1 MSFKLELEKRVA
13 SQEKTIFQK
22 AKLIEDRGKS
32 PFPTMKRTI
41 TKIGEDLAT
50 EFRENDKPVG
60 ATEKKTAIK
69 EVNLATKRKYRDLV
83 RDRADELTPDYV
95 EEDGKKVIEDGEVRE
110 LDEALFQNKIL
121 SKVFSGITIKGKNIT
136 VEVLNQTF
144 SNKDI
149 IVKKPFTR
157 QKPNKSSDRIRARI
171 DSLDEDDTE
180 LLSKLMPEVEK
191 VLEGI
196 DAYYSEVLE
205 SQFDEEG
212 ERIVVD
218 IRDDVLSFIGNE
230 PYISKSKRI
239 SIYSAWKE
247 VAPKHAD
254 VYKSVESL
262 IASLKS
268 GGMEEY
274 GAKLNTANELFK
286 ANGQYVV
293 KLGKATVQQ
302 QGADDAVFSLFEGLG
317 KASIEIE
324 GDSGKSGS
332 EVAEQL
338 EEDVLD
344 NIREDATEFS
354 NLITTEIDP
363 LGYSYLS
370 KYTYGILTDSTELN
384 KIKEA
389 ADTMKIIYL
398 IESRAEI
405 ERLDKAIERMG
416 QIQPVSGSSFYLP
429 AQILDSA
436 DLARKFGAGIRPI
449 KISGAIQSLLM
460 TLEEITMQQK
470 MSTGGTVVGPRGGQG
485 GKGDGR
491 GGDSYVSAYPSAKG
505 IPRELG
511 KEAQKKLDSVLE
523 ALDDYLYKPLLNPA
537 MTLDLDFR
545 IKNTTA
551 FKSIKTLSS
560 SDFAKVYTKLVK
572 RSNTRRGRLLRD
584 VDLKN
589 IQTFLKSINTPN
601 IEHEEVFNA
610 ARLLA
615 SSLKRIFR
623 DKDIIK
629 QYNEEMAQFLGRINL
644 RGQNPQQGL
653 RFAGVPYPEFDDV
666 TRVSRERIEATS
678 LTVMAALKE
687 FLLDKGNTQ
696 QISSKGS
703 GRARNIKQ
711 ILNELRKSEIEEK
724 ILEIHDSLRI
734 LKGLPIYYGQGSL
747 SSIDDMDSIITS
759 SRERFNLDLTSMDI
773 VKMVEEVDS
782 FSNISSNV
790 GVSEEVVYFV
800 KANFR

>member
-41 TKIGEDLAT
+41 TKIGDDLET
-50 EFRENDKPVG
+50 EFRERGEEVG
-60 ATEKKTAIK
+60 ATERKTAIK
-69 EVNLATKRKYRDLV
+69 EVNLATKRKYRDLAK
-83 RDRADELTPDYV
+83 DRADELTPDYV
-95 EEDGKKVIEDGEVRE
+95 EEDGKKVIEDEEVRE
-110 LDEALFQNKIL
+110 LDEVLFQNKIL

-136 VEVLNQTF
+136 VEVLNRTF

-157 QKPNKSSDRIRARI
+157 NKPNKSSDRIRAKI

-205 SQFDEEG
+205 SQFDEKG
-212 ERIVVD
+212 KRIVVD

-230 PYISKSKRI
+230 PYISKSKRR

-254 VYKSVESL
+254 VYKAVESL
-262 IASLKS
+262 IVSLKS

-293 KLGKATVQQ
+293 KLGKGKVRE

-317 KASIEIE
+317 IASIAIE
-324 GDSGKSGS
+324 GNAAG
-332 EVAEQL
+332 EVEEQL
-338 EEDVLD
+338 EDDVLD
-344 NIREDATEFS
+344 RENAREVS
-354 NLITTEIDP
+354 NLVSAGIDP

-384 KIKEA
+384 KIKEM
-389 ADTMKIIYL
+389 ADIMKIIY
-398 IESRAEI
+398 IVESRAEI

-436 DLARKFGAGIRPI
+436 DLARKFGTGIRPI

-470 MSTGGTVVGPRGGQG
+470 MSTGGTVVASRGGQG
-485 GKGDGR
+485 GEAGAGS
-491 GGDSYVSAYPSAKG
+491 DSYVSAYPSAKG
-505 IPRELG
+505 VPRELG
-511 KEAQKKLDSVLE
+511 EDVQKKLDSVLK

-572 RSNTRRGRLLRD
+572 RSNTRRGRLLKNT
-584 VDLKN
+584 DLDN
-589 IQTFLKSINTPN
+589 ILKFLKSINTPN

-610 ARLLA
+610 ARLL
-615 SSLKRIFR
+615 SSTLKRIFR

-644 RGQNPQQGL
+644 RSQNPQQGL

-666 TRVSRERIEATS
+666 KRVSKERIEATS

-687 FLLDKGNTQ
+687 FLLDEGNTQ

-703 GRARNIKQ
+703 IKAKNIRQ

-782 FSNISSNV
+782 FSNISSSV
-790 GVSEEVVYFV
+790 GVSEEVVYYV

>member
-22 AKLIEDRGKS
+22 AKLIEDRGQS

-41 TKIGEDLAT
+41 TKIGDDLET
-50 EFRENDKPVG
+50 ELREKGEAVG
-60 ATEKKTAIK
+60 ATERVTAIK
-69 EVNLATKRKYRDLV
+69 EVNLATKRKYRKLAK
-83 RDRADELTPDYV
+83 DRADELTPDYV

-110 LDEALFQNKIL
+110 LDEVLFQNKIL

-136 VEVLNQTF
+136 VEVLNRTF

-196 DAYYSEVLE
+196 DTYYSEVLE

-212 ERIVVD
+212 KRIVVD

-230 PYISKSKRI
+230 PYISKSKRR

-254 VYKSVESL
+254 VYEAVKSL
-262 IASLKS
+262 ITSLKS

-274 GAKLNTANELFK
+274 GAKLNTANELFNK
-286 ANGQYVV
+286 NGQYVV
-293 KLGKATVQQ
+293 KLGKGKVRE

-317 KASIEIE
+317 LASIAIE
-324 GDSGKSGS
+324 GNVEG
-332 EVAEQL
+332 EVEEQL
-338 EEDVLD
+338 EDDVLD
-344 NIREDATEFS
+344 RENAREVS
-354 NLITTEIDP
+354 NLVSAGIDP

-384 KIKEA
+384 KIKEM
-389 ADTMKIIYL
+389 ADIMKIIYI

-485 GKGDGR
+485 GEAGAR
-491 GGDSYVSAYPSAKG
+491 GDSYVSAYPSAKG

-511 KEAQKKLDSVLE
+511 KDVQKKLDSVLE

-545 IKNTTA
+545 IKNNTA

-687 FLLDKGNTQ
+687 FLLDEGNAK

-703 GRARNIKQ
+703 GRAKNIKQ

-782 FSNISSNV
+782 FSNISSSV

>member
-41 TKIGEDLAT
+41 TKIGDDLET
-50 EFRENDKPVG
+50 EFRERGEEVG
-60 ATEKKTAIK
+60 ATERKTAIK
-69 EVNLATKRKYRDLV
+69 EVNLATKRKYRDLAK
-83 RDRADELTPDYV
+83 DRADELTPDYV
-95 EEDGKKVIEDGEVRE
+95 EEDGKKVIEDEEVRE
-110 LDEALFQNKIL
+110 LDEVLFQNKIL

-136 VEVLNQTF
+136 VEVLNRTF

-157 QKPNKSSDRIRARI
+157 NKPNKSSDRIRAKI

-205 SQFDEEG
+205 SQFDEKG
-212 ERIVVD
+212 KRIVVD

-230 PYISKSKRI
+230 PYISKSKRR

-254 VYKSVESL
+254 VYKAVESL
-262 IASLKS
+262 IVSLKS

-293 KLGKATVQQ
+293 KLGKGKVRE

-317 KASIEIE
+317 IASIAIE
-324 GDSGKSGS
+324 GNAAG
-332 EVAEQL
+332 EVEEQL
-338 EEDVLD
+338 EDDVLD
-344 NIREDATEFS
+344 RENAREVS
-354 NLITTEIDP
+354 NLVSAGIDP

-384 KIKEA
+384 KIKEM
-389 ADTMKIIYL
+389 ADIMKIIY
-398 IESRAEI
+398 IVESRAEI

-436 DLARKFGAGIRPI
+436 DLARKFGTGIRPI

-470 MSTGGTVVGPRGGQG
+470 MSTGGTVVASRGGQG
-485 GKGDGR
+485 GEAGAGS
-491 GGDSYVSAYPSAKG
+491 DSYVSAYPSAKG
-505 IPRELG
+505 VPRELG
-511 KEAQKKLDSVLE
+511 EDVQKKLDSVLK

-572 RSNTRRGRLLRD
+572 RSNTRRGRLLKNT
-584 VDLKN
+584 DLDN
-589 IQTFLKSINTPN
+589 ILKFLKSINTPN

-610 ARLLA
+610 ARLL
-615 SSLKRIFR
+615 SSTLKRIFR

-644 RGQNPQQGL
+644 RSQNPQQGL

-666 TRVSRERIEATS
+666 KRVSKERIEATS

-687 FLLDKGNTQ
+687 FLLDEGNTQ

-703 GRARNIKQ
+703 IKAKNIRQ

>member
-41 TKIGEDLAT
+41 TKIGDDLET
-50 EFRENDKPVG
+50 EFRERGEEVG
-60 ATEKKTAIK
+60 ATERKTAIK
-69 EVNLATKRKYRDLV
+69 EVNLATKRKYRDLAK
-83 RDRADELTPDYV
+83 DRADELTPDYV
-95 EEDGKKVIEDGEVRE
+95 EEDGKKVIEDEEVRE
-110 LDEALFQNKIL
+110 LDEVLFQNKIL

-136 VEVLNQTF
+136 VEVLNRTF

-157 QKPNKSSDRIRARI
+157 NKPNKSSDRIRAKI

-205 SQFDEEG
+205 SQFDEKG
-212 ERIVVD
+212 KRIVVD

-230 PYISKSKRI
+230 PYISKSKRR

-254 VYKSVESL
+254 VYKAVESL

-293 KLGKATVQQ
+293 KLGKGKVRE

-317 KASIEIE
+317 IASIAIE
-324 GDSGKSGS
+324 GNAAG
-332 EVAEQL
+332 EVEEQL
-338 EEDVLD
+338 EDDVLD
-344 NIREDATEFS
+344 RENAREVS
-354 NLITTEIDP
+354 NLVSAGIDP

-384 KIKEA
+384 KIKEM
-389 ADTMKIIYL
+389 ADIMKIIY
-398 IESRAEI
+398 IVESRAEI

-436 DLARKFGAGIRPI
+436 DLARKFGTGIRPI

-470 MSTGGTVVGPRGGQG
+470 MSTGGTVVASRGGQG
-485 GKGDGR
+485 GEAGAGS
-491 GGDSYVSAYPSAKG
+491 DSYVSAYPSAKG
-505 IPRELG
+505 VPRELG
-511 KEAQKKLDSVLE
+511 EDVQKKLDSVLK

-572 RSNTRRGRLLRD
+572 RSNTRRGRLLKNT
-584 VDLKN
+584 DLDN
-589 IQTFLKSINTPN
+589 ILKFLKSINTPN

-610 ARLLA
+610 ARLL
-615 SSLKRIFR
+615 SSTLKRIFR

-644 RGQNPQQGL
+644 RSQNPQQGL

-666 TRVSRERIEATS
+666 KRVSKERIEATS

-687 FLLDKGNTQ
+687 FLLDEGHTQ

-703 GRARNIKQ
+703 IKAKNIRQ

-747 SSIDDMDSIITS
+747 SSIDNMDSIITS

-782 FSNISSNV
+782 FSNISSSV
-790 GVSEEVVYFV
+790 GVSEEVVYYV

>member
-1 MSFKLELEKRVA
+1 MSFKLELEKRVS

-22 AKLIEDRGKS
+22 AKLIEDRGTS

-41 TKIGEDLAT
+41 TRIGEDLAT
-50 EFRENDKPVG
+50 EFREKEEPVG
-60 ATEKKTAIK
+60 ATERVTAIK
-69 EVNLATKRKYRDLV
+69 EVNLATKRKYRKLAKDK
-83 RDRADELTPDYV
+83 ADELTPEYV
-95 EEDGKKVIEDGEVRE
+95 EEDGKKVIEDESVRE
-110 LDEALFQNKIL
+110 FDEVLFQNKIL
-121 SKVFSGITIKGKNIT
+121 SKVFSGITIKGKNVT
-136 VEVLNQTF
+136 VEVLNRTF

-149 IVKKPFTR
+149 IVKRPFTR
-157 QKPNKSSDRIRARI
+157 QKPNKSSDRIRAKI

-205 SQFDEEG
+205 SQFDEDG
-212 ERIVVD
+212 KRIVVD

-230 PYISKSKRI
+230 PYISVDKRE
-239 SIYSAWKE
+239 SIYSAWEE

-254 VYKSVESL
+254 VYKTVKSL

-274 GAKLNTANELFK
+274 GAKLHTSNEIFN

-293 KLGKATVQQ
+293 KLGKTTVKQ
-302 QGADDAVFSLFEGLG
+302 QGSDDAVFSLFEGLG
-317 KASIEIE
+317 RASIAIE

-332 EVAEQL
+332 EVAETL
-338 EEDVLD
+338 EVDVLD
-344 NIREDATEFS
+344 DIREDATEFA

-384 KIKEA
+384 KIKDM

-429 AQILDSA
+429 VQILDSA
-436 DLARKFGAGIRPI
+436 DLARKFGSGIRPI
-449 KISGAIQSLLM
+449 KINGAIQSLLM
-460 TLEEITMQQK
+460 TLEEITMQHK

-485 GKGDGR
+485 GEAGAK
-491 GGDSYVSAYPSAKG
+491 GDSYVSSYPSAKG

-511 KEAQKKLDSVLE
+511 KEIPKKLDGVLK

-537 MTLDLDFR
+537 MTLDLDFK

-572 RSNTRRGRLLRD
+572 RSNSRRGRLLKNT
-584 VDLKN
+584 DLDN
-589 IQTFLKSINTPN
+589 IIKFLKSVNTPN

-610 ARLLA
+610 ARLLG

-629 QYNEEMAQFLGRINL
+629 QYNEEMAQFLGKINL
-644 RGQNPQQGL
+644 RSQNPQQGM

-666 TRVSRERIEATS
+666 MRVSKERIEATS

-687 FLLDKGNTQ
+687 FLLDEGNAK

-703 GRARNIKQ
+703 IKAKNIKE
-711 ILNELRKSEIEEK
+711 ILNQLRKSEIEEK

-734 LKGLPIYYGQGSL
+734 LKGLPTYYGQGSL
-747 SSIDDMDSIITS
+747 YSIDDMDSIITS
-759 SRERFNLDLTSMDI
+759 SREKFNLDLTSMDI

-782 FSNISSNV
+782 FSSISSNV

>member
-22 AKLIEDRGKS
+22 AKLIEDRGKT
-32 PFPTMKRTI
+32 PFPAMKRTV
-41 TKIGEDLAT
+41 TKIAEDLAT
-50 EFRENDKPVG
+50 EFREKEKPVG
-60 ATEKKTAIK
+60 ATERKTAIK
-69 EVNLATKRKYRDLV
+69 EVNLATKRKYRKLAKDK
-83 RDRADELTPDYV
+83 ADELTPEYV
-95 EEDGKKVIEDGEVRE
+95 EEDGKKVIEDESVRE
-110 LDEALFQNKIL
+110 FDEVLFQNKIL
-121 SKVFSGITIKGKNIT
+121 SKLFSRITIKGKKIT
-136 VEVLNQTF
+136 VEALNRTF

-149 IVKKPFTR
+149 IVKRPFTGK
-157 QKPNKSSDRIRARI
+157 KPNNSSDKIRAKI
-171 DSLDEDDTE
+171 GSLDEDDTE

-205 SQFDEEG
+205 SEFDEDG

-230 PYISKSKRI
+230 PYISKSKRR
-239 SIYSAWKE
+239 SIYSAWKG

-254 VYKSVESL
+254 VYEAVKSL

-268 GGMEEY
+268 GGMKEY
-274 GAKLNTANELFK
+274 GAKLHTSNELFN

-293 KLGKATVQQ
+293 KLGKATVQK

-317 KASIEIE
+317 RASIQFE
-324 GDSGKSGS
+324 GDSGTSGS
-332 EVAEQL
+332 EVSEQL
-338 EEDVLD
+338 EDDVIEE
-344 NIREDATEFS
+344 IREDSPEFV
-354 NLITTEIDP
+354 NLLTTEIDP
-363 LGYSYLS
+363 LGYNYLS
-370 KYTYGILTDSTELN
+370 KYAYGILTDSTELD
-384 KIKEA
+384 KIRNMAK
-389 ADTMKIIYL
+389 TMKIIYI

-436 DLARKFGAGIRPI
+436 DLARRFGSGIRPI
-449 KISGAIQSLLM
+449 KINGAIQSLLM

-505 IPRELG
+505 LPRELG
-511 KEAQKKLDSVLE
+511 KDVQKKLDSVLE

-537 MTLDLDFR
+537 MTLDLNFR

-560 SDFAKVYTKLVK
+560 SDFAKVYTRLVK
-572 RSNTRRGRLLRD
+572 RSNTRRGRLLKND
-584 VDLKN
+584 DLKN
-589 IQTFLKSINTPN
+589 ILDFLKSINTPN
-601 IEHEEVFNA
+601 IEHEEVFNS

-629 QYNEEMAQFLGRINL
+629 QYNEEMAQFLGKINL
-644 RGQNPQQGL
+644 RSQNPQQGL
-653 RFAGVPYPEFDDV
+653 RFMGVPYPEF
-666 TRVSRERIEATS
+666 REESPVSKERIEATS
-678 LTVMAALKE
+678 LTVMSALKE
-687 FLLDKGNTQ
+687 FLLDEGNAK
-696 QISSKGS
+696 QISNKGAV
-703 GRARNIKQ
+703 RARNIKQ

-782 FSNISSNV
+782 FSSISSNV
-790 GVSEEVVYFV
+790 GVSEEVVYYV

>member
-41 TKIGEDLAT
+41 TKIGDDLET
-50 EFRENDKPVG
+50 ELREKGEPVG
-60 ATEKKTAIK
+60 ATERVTAIK
-69 EVNLATKRKYRDLV
+69 EVNLAAKRKYRKLAK
-83 RDRADELTPDYV
+83 DRADELTPDYV

-121 SKVFSGITIKGKNIT
+121 SKVFSGITIKRKTIT

-149 IVKKPFTR
+149 IVKRPFTG
-157 QKPNKSSDRIRARI
+157 KNPNKSSDKIRARI

-180 LLSKLMPEVEK
+180 LLSKFMPEIEK

-196 DAYYSEVLE
+196 DAYYSNALE
-205 SQFDEEG
+205 AEYDEKNEL
-212 ERIVVD
+212 IVID

-230 PYISKSKRI
+230 PYTSVDKRE
-239 SIYSAWKE
+239 SIYSAWEE

-254 VYKSVESL
+254 VYEAVKSL

-274 GAKLNTANELFK
+274 GAKLHTANELFNK
-286 ANGQYVV
+286 NGQYVV
-293 KLGKATVQQ
+293 RLGTAKVSK
-302 QGADDAVFSLFEGLG
+302 QGAEDAVFALFDELDGA
-317 KASIEIE
+317 KIVIE
-324 GDSGKSGS
+324 GEVGEDGIAEEQLADDVIDDS
-332 EVAEQL
+332 EVFASL
-338 EEDVLD
+338 LLD
-344 NIREDATEFS
+344 
-354 NLITTEIDP
+354 EIDP

-370 KYTYGILTDSTELN
+370 KYTYGILTDATELD
-384 KIKEA
+384 KIKEL
-389 ADTMKIIYL
+389 K
-398 IESRAEI
+398 ESMSVLYFVESEGEI
-405 ERLDKAIERMG
+405 KRLNEAIKRMG
-416 QIQPVSGSSFYLP
+416 QIQPVSGSSFFLP
-429 AQILDSA
+429 AQILENTA
-436 DLARKFGAGIRPI
+436 IARKFGSDIRPI

-460 TLEEITMQQK
+460 TLEEITMEQK
-470 MSTGGTVVGPRGGQG
+470 MSTGGNVSAPRGGQSG
-485 GKGDGR
+485 IKGKKGFQSDT
-491 GGDSYVSAYPSAKG
+491 YMATYPSAKG
-505 IPRELG
+505 
-511 KEAQKKLDSVLE
+511 KAKKLNKEVQKELDGVLT
-523 ALDDYLYKPLLNPA
+523 ALDDYLYRPLLNPA
-537 MTLDLDFR
+537 MTLDLNFR
-545 IKNTTA
+545 IKSTTA

-572 RSNTRRGRLLRD
+572 RANTRRGRLLRN
-584 VDLKN
+584 VDLTN
-589 IQTFLKSINTPN
+589 ILDFLKSINTPN
-601 IEHEEVFNA
+601 IEHEKVFNA
-610 ARLLA
+610 ARLL
-615 SSLKRIFR
+615 SSTLKRLFR

-629 QYNEEMAQFLGRINL
+629 QYNEEMAQFLGKINL
-644 RGQNPQQGL
+644 RRKNPQQGL
-653 RFAGVPYPEFDDV
+653 RFADVPYPDFDDDED
-666 TRVSRERIEATS
+666 VSKERIEATT

-687 FLLDKGNTQ
+687 FLLDEGNAS

-703 GRARNIKQ
+703 GKARDIKQ

-782 FSNISSNV
+782 FSNISSSV

>member
-41 TKIGEDLAT
+41 TKIGDDLET
-50 EFRENDKPVG
+50 EFRERGEEVG
-60 ATEKKTAIK
+60 ATERKTAIK
-69 EVNLATKRKYRDLV
+69 EVNLATKRKYRDLAKD
-83 RDRADELTPDYV
+83 RDDELTPDYV
-95 EEDGKKVIEDGEVRE
+95 EEDGKKVIEDEEVRE
-110 LDEALFQNKIL
+110 LDEVLFQNKIL

-136 VEVLNQTF
+136 VEVLNRTF

-149 IVKKPFTR
+149 IVKKPFKR
-157 QKPNKSSDRIRARI
+157 EKPDKSSDRIRARI

-205 SQFDEEG
+205 SQFDEKG
-212 ERIVVD
+212 KRIVVD

-230 PYISKSKRI
+230 PYISKSKRR

-254 VYKSVESL
+254 VYKAVESL

-293 KLGKATVQQ
+293 KLGKGKVRE

-317 KASIEIE
+317 IASIAIE
-324 GDSGKSGS
+324 GNAAG
-332 EVAEQL
+332 EVEEQL
-338 EEDVLD
+338 EDDVLD
-344 NIREDATEFS
+344 RENAREVS
-354 NLITTEIDP
+354 NLVSAGIDP

-384 KIKEA
+384 KIKEM
-389 ADTMKIIYL
+389 ADIMKIIY
-398 IESRAEI
+398 IVESRAEI

-436 DLARKFGAGIRPI
+436 DLARKFGTGIRPI

-470 MSTGGTVVGPRGGQG
+470 MSTGGTVVASRGGQG
-485 GKGDGR
+485 GEAGAGS
-491 GGDSYVSAYPSAKG
+491 DSYVSAYPSAKG
-505 IPRELG
+505 VPRELG
-511 KEAQKKLDSVLE
+511 EDVQKKLDSVLK

-572 RSNTRRGRLLRD
+572 RSNTRRGRLLKNT
-584 VDLKN
+584 DLDN
-589 IQTFLKSINTPN
+589 ILKFLKSINTPN

-610 ARLLA
+610 ARLL
-615 SSLKRIFR
+615 SSTLKRIFR

-644 RGQNPQQGL
+644 RSQNPQQGL

-666 TRVSRERIEATS
+666 KRVSKERIEATS

-687 FLLDKGNTQ
+687 FLLDEGNTQ

-703 GRARNIKQ
+703 IKAKNIRQ

-782 FSNISSNV
+782 FSNISSSV

>member
-41 TKIGEDLAT
+41 TKIGDDLET
-50 EFRENDKPVG
+50 EFRERGEEVG
-60 ATEKKTAIK
+60 ATERKTAIK
-69 EVNLATKRKYRDLV
+69 EVNLATKRKYRDLAK
-83 RDRADELTPDYV
+83 DRADELTPDYV
-95 EEDGKKVIEDGEVRE
+95 EEDGKKVIEDEEVRE
-110 LDEALFQNKIL
+110 LDEVLFQNKIL

-136 VEVLNQTF
+136 VEVLNRTF

-157 QKPNKSSDRIRARI
+157 NKPNKSSDRIRAKI

-205 SQFDEEG
+205 SQFDEKG
-212 ERIVVD
+212 KRIVVD

-230 PYISKSKRI
+230 PYISKSKRR

-254 VYKSVESL
+254 VYKAVESL
-262 IASLKS
+262 IVSLKS

-293 KLGKATVQQ
+293 KLGKGKVRE

-317 KASIEIE
+317 IASIAIE
-324 GDSGKSGS
+324 GNAAG
-332 EVAEQL
+332 EVEEQL
-338 EEDVLD
+338 EDDVLD
-344 NIREDATEFS
+344 RENAREVS
-354 NLITTEIDP
+354 NLVSAGIDP

-384 KIKEA
+384 KIKEM
-389 ADTMKIIYL
+389 ADIMKIIY
-398 IESRAEI
+398 IVESRAEI

-436 DLARKFGAGIRPI
+436 DLARKFGTGIRPI

-470 MSTGGTVVGPRGGQG
+470 MSTGGTVVASRGGQG
-485 GKGDGR
+485 GEAGAGS
-491 GGDSYVSAYPSAKG
+491 DSYVSAYPSAKG
-505 IPRELG
+505 VPRELG
-511 KEAQKKLDSVLE
+511 EDVQKKLDSVLK

-572 RSNTRRGRLLRD
+572 RSNTRRGRLLKNT
-584 VDLKN
+584 DLDN
-589 IQTFLKSINTPN
+589 ILKFLKSINTPN

-610 ARLLA
+610 ARLL
-615 SSLKRIFR
+615 SSTLKRIFR

-644 RGQNPQQGL
+644 RSQNPQQGL

-666 TRVSRERIEATS
+666 KRVSKERIEATS

-687 FLLDKGNTQ
+687 FLLDEGNTQ

-703 GRARNIKQ
+703 IKAKNIRQ

-747 SSIDDMDSIITS
+747 SSIDNMDSIITS

-782 FSNISSNV
+782 FSNISSSV
-790 GVSEEVVYFV
+790 GVSEEVVYYV